1 MLLTETIKRVKTVS
15 VLKTFFKYKV
25 FTTRKPFQ
33 NRVLENNSHTIRTS
47 DVQKYSYQLYKNL
60 INKFIYI
67 IYITPT
73 KMKINKTSAKHYL
86 DP

>member
-47 DVQKYSYQLYKNL
+47 DVQKYSYQFYKNL
-60 INKFIYI
+60 TNKFIYI